1 MFPASSSDD
10 EHDILQHPAA
20 QCRDRSPNEALEK
33 ADASHAKHEPEAR
46 GNASAQPRQGIQRPR
61 PLPPLPPQR
70 WESRDAILHAS
81 VAESSQRESF
91 KDLLR
96 TIQKQENIEAR
107 LFCWERLYDETP
119 VYCSQ
124 AYMQEDTGKLFYVP
138 EVGKIMASKLR
149 WGMCLYLKAG
159 FREDLPRYHL
169 VHGTLTSPLVP
180 MENQQGPIVR
190 KAIAETMSWSTEEA
204 SMLKVFKRHI
214 ETQLFLTSRH
224 SQPETTP
231 QGFNITFLLLQ
242 N

>member
-124 AYMQEDTGKLFYVP
+124 AYMQEDTGELFYVP

-149 WGMCLYLKAG
+149 WGMCLYLGRVPRGPPPVSPCAWHPDESIGADGKSAGPDSAQSHRGNYVLEHRGGQYAQGLQKA
-159 FREDLPRYHL
+159 H
-169 VHGTLTSPLVP
+169 
-180 MENQQGPIVR
+180 
-190 KAIAETMSWSTEEA
+190 
-204 SMLKVFKRHI
+204 
-214 ETQLFLTSRH
+214 
-224 SQPETTP
+224 
-231 QGFNITFLLLQ
+231 
-242 N
+242 

>member
-124 AYMQEDTGKLFYVP
+124 AYAGGHRRAFLCSRGRKDNGKQTAMGHVSVLEGRVPRGPPPVSPCAWHPDESIGADGKSAGPDSAQSHRGNYVL
-138 EVGKIMASKLR
+138 EHRGGQYAQGLQ
-149 WGMCLYLKAG
+149 KA
-159 FREDLPRYHL
+159 H
-169 VHGTLTSPLVP
+169 
-180 MENQQGPIVR
+180 
-190 KAIAETMSWSTEEA
+190 
-204 SMLKVFKRHI
+204 
-214 ETQLFLTSRH
+214 
-224 SQPETTP
+224 
-231 QGFNITFLLLQ
+231 
-242 N
+242 